1 MGIKDGSGLEKSGAT
16 LKNECRP
23 VFLFQKKWKPSANG
37 CKPNS
42 VIAQGKPEA
51 TDIHLSAPPKPTTPP
66 CGTRHT
72 RCSLSD
78 EQPCIIH
85 CLAPSR
91 VFHTRG
97 DCSRG
102 GGLLPPLFTL
112 ARRRFVFCGTF
123 HTRGF
128 SPRVPIFQSGLCSVV
143 SGLSSRRNLGKRI
156 SAVCGKLL
164 KNLCGS
170 AIWLRSPR
178 PRCGFPRSEFSHRS
192 YFSKIKAFFA
202 TKFARICQKKF
213 RVSTKK
219 LDRNAIFTMI
229 RNYYGR
235 QKRKK

>member
-1 MGIKDGSGLEKSGAT
+1 MGGLIKNIGWALWELRMEAGLEKSGAA

-72 RCSLSD
+72 RCSLAD

-128 SPRVPIFQSGLCSVV
+128 SPSVPIFQSGLCSVV
-143 SGLSSRRNLGKRI
+143 SGLSSRRNLGKRM

-178 PRCGFPRSEFSHRS
+178 PPMRVPAVGVFPS
-192 YFSKIKAFFA
+192 
-202 TKFARICQKKF
+202 
-213 RVSTKK
+213 V
-219 LDRNAIFTMI
+219 IFLE
-229 RNYYGR
+229 N
-235 QKRKK
+235 

>member
-1 MGIKDGSGLEKSGAT
+1 MGIKDGSGLEKSGAA

-23 VFLFQKKWKPSANG
+23 VFLFPKKWKPSANG

-66 CGTRHT
+66 FGTRHT

-102 GGLLPPLFTL
+102 GGLLPPPFHPCPKAVCFLRHFSYARVFPERSDFSIGALLCGVRTFLSPKSRQANVRRLRKAFKELMWLGDMVAFTK
-112 ARRRFVFCGTF
+112 T
-123 HTRGF
+123 
-128 SPRVPIFQSGLCSVV
+128 PMRVPAVGVFPSVIFLE
-143 SGLSSRRNLGKRI
+143 N
-156 SAVCGKLL
+156 
-164 KNLCGS
+164 
-170 AIWLRSPR
+170 
-178 PRCGFPRSEFSHRS
+178 
-192 YFSKIKAFFA
+192 
-202 TKFARICQKKF
+202 
-213 RVSTKK
+213 
-219 LDRNAIFTMI
+219 
-229 RNYYGR
+229 
-235 QKRKK
+235 